1 MEPGILGIAA
11 LNPCRRR
18 CPALG
23 EVFRFKSCC
32 VLGDSHQCE
41 GTDLDLFPVVGFGV
55 WICLLF
61 HCWAPRKGLGSSI
74 PVMLRIPQLPPACFS
89 SPTNPA
95 VFSREMVDLW
105 HCCVLA
111 LEHRGVKVPE
121 SSLAGAGCPCAS
133 SCSPAQRGWS
143 EGKVWKIL
151 PSARVAVGSLIPG
164 EPQGDFPLL
173 FLPLPPAGSVT
184 SGFGACPWL
193 GRYRALRSV
202 GICHL
207 NRVVGRNPP
216 PFVS

>member
-1 MEPGILGIAA
+1 MGGLNPAPGVKLVALFILDLQRKAPVRLHSHGAELGQRWGSAGSVGLAGEESLEPGILGIAA

-41 GTDLDLFPVVGFGV
+41 GTDLDSFPVVGFGV

-61 HCWAPRKGLGSSI
+61 HCWAPGKGLGSSI
-74 PVMLRIPQLPPACFS
+74 PVMLQIPQLPPACFS

-105 HCCVLA
+105 HCCILA

-133 SCSPAQRGWS
+133 SCSPA
-143 EGKVWKIL
+143 
-151 PSARVAVGSLIPG
+151 
-164 EPQGDFPLL
+164 
-173 FLPLPPAGSVT
+173 
-184 SGFGACPWL
+184 
-193 GRYRALRSV
+193 
-202 GICHL
+202 
-207 NRVVGRNPP
+207 
-216 PFVS
+216 